1 MFYTFLESDIYCYFG
16 PMIFKKII
24 IIFLQVDRMLC
35 KKLIFNLQQKRKT
48 PTDACNQISIC
59 CVSQGISKVL
69 KQGQSRECIFIVSH
83 CPWSHIKLNKVI
95 PNIYQYILFGWKQW
109 TERRIILVC
118 SSWFWLF
125 YRPHQVLSYAILKC
139 L

>member
-24 IIFLQVDRMLC
+24 IIFLQVDRMLW

-109 TERRIILVC
+109 TERRIILVY

-125 YRPHQVLSYAILKC
+125 YKPHQVLSYAILKC

>member
-35 KKLIFNLQQKRKT
+35 KKLIFNLQKKRKT
-48 PTDACNQISIC
+48 PTDGCNQISIC

-109 TERRIILVC
+109 TERRIILVY
-118 SSWFWLF
+118 SSWCGL
-125 YRPHQVLSYAILKC
+125 YQVLSYAILKC